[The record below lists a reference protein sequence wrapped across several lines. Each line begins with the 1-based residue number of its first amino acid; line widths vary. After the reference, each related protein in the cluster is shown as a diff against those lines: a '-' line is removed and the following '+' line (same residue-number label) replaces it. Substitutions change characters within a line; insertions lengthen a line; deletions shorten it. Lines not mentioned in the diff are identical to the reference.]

1 MGHTIIGDL
10 PKSQRWQVVATLLQS
25 PEVDPADVAAATVAA
40 AERRLVTLRRDPSL
54 TYGFWLLTR
63 LASAARGPDFL
74 TDVAQLGVP
83 AQPDDTVL
91 TFIARVHDHARVEL
105 NRYPESGPYGEI
117 ASLAL
122 RGALAETVG
131 TAGRSLFGSSL
142 EDLEGAFRR
151 HSTAAQFGELAH
163 RYFTVVYARTLRF
176 YVDRALSTSIRPGGG
191 LASVAD
197 ARAFGE
203 ALDRHARQ
211 SARIVERFGAEWFVK
226 HHWGSDGAI
235 SREEAG
241 RFTAHALTKL
251 RKELLR
257 DASS

>member
-1 MGHTIIGDL
+1 MGHNIVGML
-10 PKSQRWQVVATLLQS
+10 PKTQRWEHVANLLHS
-25 PEVDPADVAAATVAA
+25 PDVDPSAVAAATVAA
-40 AERRLVTLRRDPSL
+40 AERRLVALRGDPSL

-74 TDVAQLGVP
+74 AAIAQLGVP
-83 AQPDDTVL
+83 ALPDDTTL
-91 TFIARVHDHARVEL
+91 SFIARVHDRARVEL
-105 NRYPESGPYGEI
+105 NRYPESGPFGEI

-131 TAGRSLFGSSL
+131 TAGSSLFGSSL
-142 EDLEGAFRR
+142 DDLEGAFCR

-163 RYFTVVYARTLRF
+163 RYFAEVYARTLRF
-176 YVDRALSTSIRPGGG
+176 YVDRALSTSVRLGGG
-191 LASVAD
+191 LASIAD
-197 ARAFGE
+197 AREFGE

-251 RKELLR
+251 RKELLV

>member
-1 MGHTIIGDL
+1 MGHTIVGNL
-10 PKSQRWQVVATLLQS
+10 PKTHRWGQVANLLQS
-25 PEVDPADVAAATVAA
+25 PVVDPVAVAAATVAA
-40 AERRLVTLRRDPSL
+40 AEHRLIALRGDPSL

-74 TDVAQLGVP
+74 ADVAQLGVP

-91 TFIARVHDHARVEL
+91 TFIARVSDRARVEL

-131 TAGRSLFGSSL
+131 TAGRSHFGSSL
-142 EDLEGAFRR
+142 EDLEAAFRR

-163 RYFTVVYARTLRF
+163 RYFAEVYARTLRF
-176 YVDRALSTSIRPGGG
+176 YVDRALSTSVRPGGG
-191 LASVAD
+191 LASIAD
-197 ARAFGE
+197 ARQFGE

-226 HHWGSDGAI
+226 HHWSSGGAI

-251 RKELLR
+251 RKELLV
-257 DASS
+257 DAAS